1 MKELLK
7 YYSVLDVHP
16 SAEIEAIKSN
26 YRRLAKKY
34 HPDVYTGSKDE
45 AERIMSDLNEAM
57 RILSNK
63 HLRHSYDAE
72 QPTKFSKFSD
82 YEDFSET
89 GFESRTSDCI
99 KKTNKL
105 YKDANAQRKS
115 KIYSNEK
122 EMEKTFKKSCEFY
135 PELDV
140 LKQRLAKLSEPLS
153 VAFMGR
159 MLEGQEYAKAVV
171 IFEQFRGKF
180 LKKYFGSSP
189 IVHLLAEYLFNKGTQ
204 RDRKTAMN
212 LNKKIKSNG
221 VPRDIKVF
229 VRRFMKTHGIDEL
242 KVYGRKSK
250 RL

>member
-105 YKDANAQRKS
+105 YKDANAQIKS
-115 KIYSNEK
+115 KIYLFDPNPNTKNYLGELLSNEN
-122 EMEKTFKKSCEFY
+122 
-135 PELDV
+135 
-140 LKQRLAKLSEPLS
+140 
-153 VAFMGR
+153 
-159 MLEGQEYAKAVV
+159 
-171 IFEQFRGKF
+171 I
-180 LKKYFGSSP
+180 KYFNIALDNSNTTKKFS
-189 IVHLLAEYLFNKGTQ
+189 INK
-204 RDRKTAMN
+204 
-212 LNKKIKSNG
+212 
-221 VPRDIKVF
+221 
-229 VRRFMKTHGIDEL
+229 
-242 KVYGRKSK
+242 
-250 RL
+250 